1 MQVGW
6 EGFARRRRETFGSH
20 ICVGWD
26 PMVIVAAPTLK
37 NGNGTTCVL
46 LGMGIG
52 REVGMFCN
60 SGTKWDSTKIE
71 MRWAGTVVS

>member
-6 EGFARRRRETFGSH
+6 EGFARRKREIFGSH

-26 PMVIVAAPTLK
+26 PMVICCRSHFK

-46 LGMGIG
+46 LGMGMG
-52 REVGMFCN
+52 REVGMFC
-60 SGTKWDSTKIE
+60 SEWTKWESTKIE
-71 MRWAGTVVS
+71 MGWDGTVVS